1 MSSSAI
7 EVRPPRAQRVT
18 VTDDSLTVD
27 LVDGRTVSVPL
38 AWYPRLSHG
47 TPSERDNWR
56 LIGQGEG
63 VHWPDLDEDI
73 SIENLL
79 SGRASGESQRSLK
92 QWLAGERAPDKISLE
107 QTAPNVIRGG
117 RRSSTKR

>member
-7 EVRPPRAQRVT
+7 KIRHTRAQSVV

-38 AWYPRLSHG
+38 AWYPRLSHAS
-47 TPSERDNWR
+47 PPERDNWR

-63 VHWPDLDEDI
+63 IHWADLDEDI
-73 SIENLL
+73 SVEDLL
-79 SGRASGESQRSLK
+79 SGRPSGESQSSLK
-92 QWLAGERAPDKISLE
+92 RWLAS
-107 QTAPNVIRGG
+107 RGG
-117 RRSSTKR
+117 AG